1 MTMKSVQLSE
11 LGALADDVR
20 NGEAVE
26 VRDGGRV
33 VAMVVP
39 EWEEPTDERIG
50 RGEVPEWFFN
60 ERPPRFPGSV
70 LEQLLHDRHSRD
82 W

>member
-1 MTMKSVQLSE
+1 MKSVQLSE

-20 NGEAVE
+20 NGEAIVI
-26 VRDGGRV
+26 RDGNRV
-33 VAMVVP
+33 VGMVVP
-39 EWEEPTDERIG
+39 EWEEPGDETMA
-50 RGEVPEWFFN
+50 RGAVPDWFFA
-60 ERPPRFPGSV
+60 ERPPKFPSSV